1 MLITAEDLM
10 SYLAK
15 QTRREPQP
23 SFGFKADKKLR
34 SDLEML
40 SKIWGVSMSFVMR
53 RLVEVGVDGAF
64 AELGGRPETEEQ
76 IQAMAEAVRRKFA
89 GVDQ

>member
-1 MLITAEDLM
+1 M

-15 QTRREPQP
+15 PPPKGKSPFVAFRVT
-23 SFGFKADKKLR
+23 K
-34 SDLEML
+34 EMRHDVEVL
-40 SKIWGVSMSFVMR
+40 SKIWGVSLSFVLK
-53 RLVEVGVDGAF
+53 RLLQVGLDGAF